1 MNTQIIIKP
10 IITEKSLK
18 DAGMGTYTFAVDL
31 NSNKNQIRQA
41 VEKMFTVH
49 VKDITTVIIRGK
61 NKIAGRK
68 RRKVQQP
75 DVKKAR
81 VKLSSGEKID
91 LFEIGESK

>member
-1 MNTQIIIKP
+1 MNTQIVIKP
-10 IITEKSLK
+10 VITEKSLK
-18 DAGMGTYTFAVDL
+18 DASVGTYTFIVDL

-49 VKDITTVIIRGK
+49 VKDITTVIIKGK

-68 RRKVQQP
+68 RRLVRQP

-81 VKLSSGEKID
+81 LKLAAGEKID